1 MIPQDLGKV
10 AGAAT
15 TEVEQIEVPP
25 GRPAVKNPRGP
36 VVQFPVEH
44 VVLVQDHVVGGPG
57 LEERGYGLHR
67 AEILPTRC
75 FQVSPEAPGC
85 GARWDSGFG
94 IGWGA
99 SSRQVYG
106 SHDLPR
112 PPMNLLRP
120 SPSRLLV
127 RLGSLL
133 ALSLLGLGA
142 AGHAEEEAFHC
153 RWCTA
158 SGQRLA
164 AGRAAS
170 GSVPQYTP
178 SREID
183 ILHLAIDVTPDFKTR
198 TVDGVTTVRFK
209 PIAIPLKELRL
220 DAEAMRIDSVTAT
233 DPVAR
238 WIYDDHQVTVVF
250 DRPVPPD
257 HEVTVTL
264 RHHAEPTQGL
274 YFRTPEMG
282 YPEGDAHLW
291 TQGEAIEAR
300 HWFPCYDA
308 PNEKFTSEVTC
319 RVPEGMVVRSNGRQV
334 SSTPEAG
341 TGRVAV
347 TWAQEKPHVSYL
359 ICLVAGHLRAVEDR
373 YRDIPLAFWT
383 PASRIQY
390 APSSFQDTRSMMG
403 FFEKELGVPFPWAKY
418 DQIAVD
424 DFVAGGMENTSITV
438 LTDRTLFPAE
448 SAPVRSSRGLVAHEL
463 AHQWF
468 GDLVTCRDWSHLWL
482 NEGFATYYDAL
493 QARDQLGQDEFQLA
507 MLERARAVLGTTDST
522 PIVWRGYTQPMDQ
535 FGYRA
540 YPKGSWVLHMIRSQ
554 LGEDLYRRAIT
565 TYLQRHALG
574 VVETSDLQ
582 RVLEEVSG
590 RSWDRFFDQWLYHG
604 HHPEL
609 QIDQSWDD
617 QTRLAKVTVRQV
629 QKLSDQVPLFQFPL
643 PVRFVTAQGVVDQT
657 LEVAGQSQ
665 DFHIPL
671 PAPPDRVRIDPDQ
684 TVLAKIT
691 FDPPE
696 AMLRRQLQDTNDVVG
711 RILAVE
717 AFGRRQ
723 SRAAVEALKEALNS
737 DPVHAVRTESAQA
750 LRSIH
755 SDGAFEAL
763 SASLDQPDPRVRIA
777 VLNAL
782 GGFHR
787 EQVAVLAESRLRNE
801 THPDVRVAA
810 IRLLGHPARTGG
822 GLELISW
829 LGTNSFRQQIAGAV
843 LGVLRDREDP
853 AVVPDLLKFFQE
865 RGASLPT
872 DVQGTGVSTLAWLA
886 RNETDKSA
894 VRDYLVSQV
903 NDARPQL
910 RRAVLGALGTLGDPR
925 AVPVLE
931 TFARAS
937 RSSPEQ
943 RTASSALERLRNER
957 RPAVEFEELRRE
969 VLDLQRSERELKE
982 RVETLRKTWDAK
994 MTSPATPSPAFGKK
1008 ARR

>member
-1 MIPQDLGKV
+1 M
-10 AGAAT
+10 
-15 TEVEQIEVPP
+15 
-25 GRPAVKNPRGP
+25 
-36 VVQFPVEH
+36 H
-44 VVLVQDHVVGGPG
+44 
-57 LEERGYGLHR
+57 
-67 AEILPTRC
+67 
-75 FQVSPEAPGC
+75 
-85 GARWDSGFG
+85 
-94 IGWGA
+94 
-99 SSRQVYG
+99 
-106 SHDLPR
+106 
-112 PPMNLLRP
+112 LLRLNP
-120 SPSRLLV
+120 IPLV
-127 RLGSLL
+127 RLGCLLTLVLTASLRI
-133 ALSLLGLGA
+133 AL
-142 AGHAEEEAFHC
+142 AEEVELHC
-153 RWCTA
+153 RWCA
-158 SGQRLA
+158 ALGQRLA

-170 GSVPQYTP
+170 GAVPQYTP
-178 SREID
+178 SREVD
-183 ILHLAIDVTPDFKTR
+183 VLHLAIDVTPDFKTR

-209 PIAIPLKELRL
+209 PIALPLKELRL
-220 DAEAMRIDSVTAT
+220 DAEEMRIDSVTAT
-233 DPVAR
+233 DTVAR

-250 DRPVPPD
+250 DKPVAPD
-257 HEVTVTL
+257 REVTVTI
-264 RHHAEPTQGL
+264 RYHAEPTQGL

-334 SSTPEAG
+334 SSVPDAA

-347 TWAQEKPHVSYL
+347 TWTQEKPHVSYL

-383 PASRIQY
+383 PASRVQY
-390 APSSFQDTRSMMG
+390 APSSFEGTRAMMG

-493 QARDQLGQDEFQLA
+493 QAREQLGQDEFQLA
-507 MLERARAVLGTTDST
+507 MLERARSVLGTTDST
-522 PIVWRGYTQPMDQ
+522 PIVWRGYTRPMDQ
-535 FGYRA
+535 FGYRV

-565 TYLQRHALG
+565 TYLQRHAYG
-574 VVETSDLQ
+574 VVETADLQ
-582 RVLEEVSG
+582 RVFEEVSG

-609 QIDQSWDD
+609 QVEQSWDD

-629 QKLSDQVPLFQFPL
+629 QKLSDQVPVFHLPL
-643 PVRFVTAQGVVDQT
+643 PVRFVTAQGVVEQT
-657 LEVAGQSQ
+657 LEVNAQSQ
-665 DFHIPL
+665 DFHVPL
-671 PAPPDRVRIDPDQ
+671 PAPPDLVRIDPGY

-696 AMLRRQLQDTNDVVG
+696 AMLRRQLRDTNDVIG
-711 RILAVE
+711 RIVAVG

-723 SRAAVEALKEALNS
+723 SRAAVEALRETLKT
-737 DPVHAVRTESAQA
+737 DPIHAVRTEAAQA

-755 SDGAFEAL
+755 SDEAFEAL
-763 SASLDQPDPRVRIA
+763 SASLDQSDPRVRIA

-787 EQVAVLAESRLRNE
+787 EQVAALAEARLRNE
-801 THPDVRVAA
+801 SHPDVRLAA
-810 IRLLGHPARTGG
+810 IRLLGHPARSGG
-822 GLELISW
+822 VGDLVAW

-843 LGVLRDREDP
+843 LGVLREREDP
-853 AVVPDLLKFFQE
+853 AVVPDLLKFLQE

-872 DVQGTGVSTLAWLA
+872 DVQSAGVSTLAWLS
-886 RNETDKSA
+886 RNETDKAA
-894 VRDYLVSQV
+894 VRGYLVSRV
-903 NDARPQL
+903 NDPRPQL
-910 RRAVLGALGTLGDPR
+910 RRAALSALGTLGDPR

-931 TFARAS
+931 SFARAS
-937 RSSPEQ
+937 KSSPEQ
-943 RTASSALERLRNER
+943 STASAALERLRNER

-982 RVETLRKTWDAK
+982 RVESLKKTWEA
-994 MTSPATPSPAFGKK
+994 TRTAPATNRASGDRKS
-1008 ARR
+1008 RR